1 MRWCG
6 VRRRTRYWRRLRT
19 SREMLR
25 GLLIVAAIAV
35 ACTASGCKTA
45 PAPSTAPVQ
54 PAATVQYP
62 ARPSIATPAFKV
74 FHHDA
79 SSITLVTKE
88 NATDAEIET
97 LIWELHDAARA
108 HAFDKL
114 KIDQKW
120 VDARDPMM
128 WFHIYRGSKCASEK
142 YAGGAP
148 PCGGSYH
155 AAGDYTLGGFTNR
168 DRDDGVLLEG
178 DGRSTQLW
186 NPDAPGNATTQSS
199 NRQYPEKQGATQ

>member
-1 MRWCG
+1 MRWCVG
-6 VRRRTRYWRRLRT
+6 QAKTHCSKQRRM
-19 SREMLR
+19 SKEMLR
-25 GLLIVAAIAV
+25 GLLMIAVVAV
-35 ACTASGCKTA
+35 ACSVAGCKSA
-45 PAPSTAPVQ
+45 PVPVQ
-54 PAATVQYP
+54 PATAATTAAAYL
-62 ARPSIATPAFKV
+62 ARPSVAPPAFQV

-88 NATDAEIET
+88 NATDAEIES
-97 LIWELHDAARA
+97 LIWELRDAAQA
-108 HAFDKL
+108 HTFNKL

-142 YAGGAP
+142 YASGAP

-168 DRDDGVLLEG
+168 DRDDGLLLQGE
-178 DGRSTQLW
+178 DRQTQLW
-186 NPDAPGNATTQSS
+186 NPDVPAESKKQEAT
-199 NRQYPEKQGATQ
+199 R

>member
-1 MRWCG
+1 MLHRFIDSS
-6 VRRRTRYWRRLRT
+6 RTVIPF
-19 SREMLR
+19 
-25 GLLIVAAIAV
+25 LLVSVFILA
-35 ACTASGCKTA
+35 GCEPA
-45 PAPSTAPVQ
+45 PAPVATPAQTA
-54 PAATVQYP
+54 QYP
-62 ARPSIATPAFKV
+62 THPDIPPPAFKV

-88 NATDAEIET
+88 DTSDAEIES

-108 HAFDKL
+108 HTFDKL

-120 VDARDPMM
+120 VDARAPMI

-142 YAGGAP
+142 YASGTP

-168 DRDDGVLLEG
+168 DRDDGVLLQGE
-178 DGRSTQLW
+178 DRRTQLW
-186 NPDAPGNATTQSS
+186 NPDVPADRNKQEAT
-199 NRQYPEKQGATQ
+199 R